1 MGAAKLGL
9 GRQEEVADPALL
21 ENALGGRAAGS
32 QRGPALGAVEESQ
45 RRAHMAFDAGAV
57 IERDVGIGAKMCVGG
72 VDGAVADG
80 QPAGIAGE
88 VVSRKR
94 TDAIVWA
101 DIVGECDVK

>member
-1 MGAAKLGL
+1 RRGASRSPPCSGGSLPQPAGFQEILTHQPPGQGMGAAKLGL

-57 IERDVGIGAKMCVGG
+57 IERDVGIGAKM
-72 VDGAVADG
+72 
-80 QPAGIAGE
+80 
-88 VVSRKR
+88 
-94 TDAIVWA
+94 
-101 DIVGECDVK
+101 